1 MHSDFVEGTLVG
13 VVSPVKAERR
23 PEPETWS
30 AVRTSRLAARTEG
43 GDWHRSSPPNEKAV
57 AGTSGLAGSQ
67 PQRTVRRV
75 ERASKGVFS

>member
-30 AVRTSRLAARTEG
+30 ALGSQDKEVSGPHGVRRLA
-43 GDWHRSSPPNEKAV
+43 P
-57 AGTSGLAGSQ
+57 
-67 PQRTVRRV
+67 
-75 ERASKGVFS
+75 VFAAE